1 MTNKKKAFKLI
12 EGVLSTLLT
21 VALII
26 TLISVFSAQ
35 MRGEVPS
42 ILGFCI
48 LKVVSGSME
57 DTIPTGVYI
66 LVRHVRPE
74 DVRRDDIICFYSE
87 DPKIYGYPNT
97 HRVVEDPIK
106 TENGYEY
113 VTMGDANLKPDD
125 YNATSDKL
133 IGRYVKSLPR
143 LTAVASFFTGNYS
156 LLFIMGIQ
164 LAFAVMV
171 VYSLIKRRA
180 FGKSE
185 DGGEADSTGS
195 QNNNS

>member
-12 EGVLSTLLT
+12 SNVLSTLLT

-42 ILGFCI
+42 VFGFSI

-66 LVRHVRPE
+66 LVRRVDPE

-106 TENGYEY
+106 TDSGYEY
-113 VTMGDANLKPDD
+113 VTMGDANFKPDD

-133 IGRYVKSLPR
+133 IGKYVKSLPR

-180 FGKSE
+180 FGKPESS
-185 DGGEADSTGS
+185 GEGDSP
-195 QNNNS
+195 NNNS

>member
-1 MTNKKKAFKLI
+1 MTNKKRIIKLI
-12 EGVLSTLLT
+12 SNVLSTLLT

-42 ILGFCI
+42 ILGFSI

-66 LVRHVRPE
+66 LVQRVKPE
-74 DVRRDDIICFYSE
+74 DVNIDDIICFYSE

-113 VTMGDANLKPDD
+113 VTMGDANFKPDD

-133 IGRYVKSLPR
+133 IGKYVKSLPR

-180 FGKSE
+180 FGKPESS
-185 DGGEADSTGS
+185 GEGDSP
-195 QNNNS
+195 NNNS